1 MEMVVNWYVLSRC
14 LLLTVSDLVIA
25 SERASFALPEVKRG
39 VFAKAGALG
48 RIIRYIGTL
57 PPFLFLIF
65 LSLPIPSCRFFPFL
79 SPFHFDFP
87 SDL

>member
-1 MEMVVNWYVLSRC
+1 MSFSRC

-57 PPFLFLIF
+57 PPFSLSYISLSPYPILPILSFPF
-65 LSLPIPSCRFFPFL
+65 SLSL
-79 SPFHFDFP
+79 
-87 SDL
+87 